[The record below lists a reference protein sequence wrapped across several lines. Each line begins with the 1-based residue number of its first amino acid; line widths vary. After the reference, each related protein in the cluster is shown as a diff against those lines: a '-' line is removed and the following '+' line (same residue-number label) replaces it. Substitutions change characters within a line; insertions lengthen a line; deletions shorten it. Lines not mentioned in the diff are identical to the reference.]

1 MIIDVECPRCNGMGE
16 CHTATPNQR
25 ARYVRHDDMS
35 PDDYTESCPKCGG
48 SGTVDYDPAVD
59 DRYEPDEFDDC
70 GLMPDGQ
77 CTRAGSEECDWE
89 CGRLN

>member
-1 MIIDVECPRCNGMGE
+1 MIIDTECPRCNGMGE
-16 CHTATPNQR
+16 CHTATPSQR

-35 PDDYTESCPKCGG
+35 PDDYTEACPKCGG
-48 SGTVDYDPAVD
+48 S
-59 DRYEPDEFDDC
+59 